1 MIMGFSQVENIDF
14 NETFSLVERIKS
26 IQIMLVI
33 FRIIFFKVLQMDVK
47 TTFLNGDLSIYM
59 HQLKAF
65 VIKGEENMKLWLNFW
80 NFYMVWNNILFHRI
94 TWLIYIYYPNSLK
107 GVLLI
112 NVFQE
117 NLRKLLFYYNFVCW
131 YLFLTFNDLM
141 LLKETKDNLLN
152 FFDMDLDETL
162 SIMALEL

>member
-1 MIMGFSQVENIDF
+1 
-14 NETFSLVERIKS
+14 
-26 IQIMLVI
+26 
-33 FRIIFFKVLQMDVK
+33 
-47 TTFLNGDLSIYM
+47 M